1 MNPINR
7 ISLAAILLIGLPAV
21 ALSQPSD
28 CTRDQV
34 KALMKSYPTIRL
46 SVPAQICWDGQ
57 AGKGDCDELILDE
70 LENYRKKDESLWR
83 VSHCSRAKVESVT
96 KEYPKFRLS
105 PDAQSCLDDQL
116 KDVLCESAILGEVHI
131 YRRKQEVDRRKQE
144 VDRREQELDRREQ
157 ELITVEVWRTDSAVV
172 MGLSQLAVFVF
183 FDLSPPANAD
193 FITLASQDPLTPP
206 NIKTL
211 IGSYLARKKNGSL
224 FSYEVDGKPL
234 MALAQT
240 HFDMAKEAKNRVTD
254 PVFISQ
260 MTAMNAQAG
269 ALYIAVRDQLKTLK

>member
-46 SVPAQICWDGQ
+46 SVPAQSCWDGQ

-70 LENYRKKDESLWR
+70 LENYRKKDESLWK
-83 VSHCSRAKVESVT
+83 VSHCTRTKVESVV

-116 KDVLCESAILGEVHI
+116 KDVLCEPTILGEVDI
-131 YRRKQEVDRRKQE
+131 YRRKQEVERRNQE
-144 VDRREQELDRREQ
+144 VERREQQLV
-157 ELITVEVWRTDSAVV
+157 TVKVWRTDSAVV
-172 MGLSQLAVFVF
+172 MGLSQLAFFVF
-183 FDLSPPANAD
+183 FDRSPPANAD
-193 FITLASQDPLTPP
+193 FITMASQDPLTPP
-206 NIKTL
+206 KIRAL
-211 IGSYLARKKNGSL
+211 IGSYLARKKSGSL
-224 FSYEVDGKPL
+224 FSYEADGKPL